1 MNKVTVDILAFGVH
15 PDDVEL
21 SASGTLLKHIS
32 QGKTVGLIDLTEGEL
47 GTRGNAET
55 RYAEAN
61 KAKEIL
67 GVSIREN
74 LQMADGF
81 FIIDQPHFLKV
92 IEKIRQYR
100 PKVVL
105 ANAVNDRHPDH
116 GRAGKLV
123 AEACFLAGLR
133 KIETFLD
140 GEKQEAFRPN
150 AVYHYIQD
158 YSIQPDFV
166 VDVTPF
172 VDKKI
177 ESIKAYATQFYNPES
192 EEPTTPISGAEF
204 FNYIKGRMLQNGRY
218 LGVDYAEGF
227 TVARPIGVEDI
238 TELL

>member
-1 MNKVTVDILAFGVH
+1 MSDLTLDILAFGVH

-47 GTRGNAET
+47 GTRGTVET
-55 RYAEAN
+55 RYAEAA

-67 GVSIREN
+67 GAVIREN
-74 LQMADGF
+74 LKMADGF
-81 FIIDQPHFLKV
+81 FTIDQPHFLKV

-105 ANAVNDRHPDH
+105 ANAVSDRHPDH

-133 KIETFLD
+133 KIETFLN
-140 GEKQEAFRPN
+140 GEKQEAYRPK

-158 YSIQPDFV
+158 YALQPDFV

-172 VDKKI
+172 VEKKI
-177 ESIKAYATQFYNPES
+177 ASIEAYSTQFYNPNS
-192 EEPTTPISGAEF
+192 NEPSTPISGKEF
-204 FNYIKGRMLQNGRY
+204 MEYIKGRMLQNGRY
-218 LGVDYAEGF
+218 IGVEYAEGF
-227 TVARPIGVEDI
+227 TVARPMGVEDL
-238 TELL
+238 TELF